1 MNNIEEKA
9 AEKGVKDETGRRAGQ
24 DPGPRAAGWA
34 AMAAVA
40 TRALM
45 AAGTPEISTF
55 LYHTPVQ
62 YRSKVGLEH
71 ADV

>member
-1 MNNIEEKA
+1 VFVNNIEEKA

-45 AAGTPEISTF
+45 AA
-55 LYHTPVQ
+55 
-62 YRSKVGLEH
+62 
-71 ADV
+71 